1 MSRKQS
7 PSIFA
12 TLQKTA
18 EHASAANG
26 ELVRSLP
33 VDALEDNPMNR
44 FSMAEDAQFQSTL
57 TSLEQDGFLD
67 DVIVTPCGDGRW
79 RIVSGHRRV
88 AAARKLGKAT
98 VPCKVRTYPDSLAE
112 LRALMGANVHR
123 RSVTP
128 FDLSRQLQVVRDELA
143 KAGQLPEGAKEQAE
157 RLAQECRLSRAS
169 VERYLDLW
177 NLSPTLTAWAEAG
190 QMSMTDAYELSR
202 KKNRHLQPLVEDD
215 VNRAPEADRA
225 DFPALV
231 HRALERAKAAE
242 QASPDAPP
250 DAAPSPAPDTAR
262 DAVHTV
268 ERFSRSLRRSTAQL
282 RALKPSTPAER
293 ETVRRKLDTCLAHLE
308 ELRQTVETLRQT
320 LDGD

>member
-1 MSRKQS
+1 M
-7 PSIFA
+7 
-12 TLQKTA
+12 
-18 EHASAANG
+18 
-26 ELVRSLP
+26 
-33 VDALEDNPMNR
+33 
-44 FSMAEDAQFQSTL
+44 
-57 TSLEQDGFLD
+57 
-67 DVIVTPCGDGRW
+67 
-79 RIVSGHRRV
+79 
-88 AAARKLGKAT
+88 
-98 VPCKVRTYPDSLAE
+98 
-112 LRALMGANVHR
+112 
-123 RSVTP
+123 
-128 FDLSRQLQVVRDELA
+128 
-143 KAGQLPEGAKEQAE
+143 
-157 RLAQECRLSRAS
+157 
-169 VERYLDLW
+169 
-177 NLSPTLTAWAEAG
+177 
-190 QMSMTDAYELSR
+190 
-202 KKNRHLQPLVEDD
+202 EDD